1 MKINFLTITA
11 LCSVIALSSM
21 NVQAQEEISFKDKL
35 LGRLYEIGAVKS
47 GSFKLKSGQISP
59 IYFDLRVIVSYP
71 DVLQLM
77 ADCMWQQL
85 QEEGRTR
92 DFDFVCGVPYTAL
105 PIATALSLT
114 PKEPMIPMIMQRKE
128 GPKDHGTGKRIEGV
142 FKVGDT
148 ALVIEDVVTTG
159 GSVLDTVKVLEQ
171 EGIKISHIIVCIDRE
186 QGGMKNVRQKGYTI
200 SALYTITEV
209 LSRARAGGFIS
220 DEQYE
225 TSMRYVRE
233 NQCA

>member
-1 MKINFLTITA
+1 MKINLLTITA
-11 LCSVIALSSM
+11 LCSVFALSSV
-21 NVQAQEEISFKDKL
+21 NVQAREEINSKDKL

-59 IYFDLRVIVSYP
+59 IYFDLRVIISYP

-85 QEEGRTR
+85 QEEGRSK

-114 PKEPMIPMIMQRKE
+114 HPDIPMIMQRKE
-128 GPKDHGTGKRIEGV
+128 IKEHGTGKRVEGV
-142 FKVGDT
+142 FKIGDL
-148 ALVIEDVVTTG
+148 ALVIEDVVTSG
-159 GSVLDTVKVLEQ
+159 ASVLGTVEVLEQ

>member
-1 MKINFLTITA
+1 MKMNFLTNAA
-11 LCSVIALSSM
+11 LCFVIALSVM
-21 NVQAQEEISFKDKL
+21 NVQARQEVNSKDKL
-35 LGRLYEIGAVKS
+35 LARLYEIGAVKS

-59 IYFDLRVIVSYP
+59 IYFDLRIIVSYP

-77 ADCMWQQL
+77 ADCMWEQL

-114 PKEPMIPMIMQRKE
+114 HTEIPMVMQRKE

-142 FKVGDT
+142 FKAGDT

-159 GSVLDTVKVLEQ
+159 GSVLDTVKTLEQ

-186 QGGMKNVRQKGYTI
+186 QGGMKNVTQKGYTI
-200 SALYTITEV
+200 SALYTISEV